1 MNPPFFHCQPKAF
14 LIYGIKTETK
24 EELEGLTQ
32 KIRDDYK
39 VEALGG
45 FLANQWLKKRANAR
59 ILFSALSMHL
69 LGSALGAL
77 VVGMLSDRFGIQTAL
92 PLSALWAGLLFFIGS
107 FFYEKDLAKW
117 RRSHFPW
124 KRLSPLF

>member
-14 LIYGIKTETK
+14 LIYGINTGTK
-24 EELEGLTQ
+24 EEQEGLTQ

-45 FLANQWLKKRANAR
+45 YLADQWLKKRANAR
-59 ILFSALSMHL
+59 ILFSALSMRL

-77 VVGMLSDRFGIQTAL
+77 VVGGMLSDRFVIQTALTLL
-92 PLSALWAGLLFFIGS
+92 PLSALWAGLPSFIRS
-107 FFYEKDLAKW
+107 CFHEKYLAKVE
-117 RRSHFPW
+117 
-124 KRLSPLF
+124 KIALSAEKT